1 MNRVY
6 RLFTWSNKLNFICLS
21 TTYGSKMQVYLIS
34 LWNSVGAPKFCN
46 GIKSYVPAS
55 RFSPPYE
62 KLLYRR
68 IMWWEWRWIFE
79 WEIIVVRLALSSF
92 CSNFSDYSIGG
103 GDKTLF
109 MVLKFFAFPL
119 LFYVLNSPENG
130 FLSAEENIIISL
142 KLLVYLIISLRLTH
156 NWNPSIS
163 MSEQSSI
170 LSRLFI

>member
-1 MNRVY
+1 M
-6 RLFTWSNKLNFICLS
+6 
-21 TTYGSKMQVYLIS
+21 
-34 LWNSVGAPKFCN
+34 
-46 GIKSYVPAS
+46 
-55 RFSPPYE
+55 
-62 KLLYRR
+62 
-68 IMWWEWRWIFE
+68 
-79 WEIIVVRLALSSF
+79 RLALSSF

-156 NWNPSIS
+156 N
-163 MSEQSSI
+163 
-170 LSRLFI
+170 